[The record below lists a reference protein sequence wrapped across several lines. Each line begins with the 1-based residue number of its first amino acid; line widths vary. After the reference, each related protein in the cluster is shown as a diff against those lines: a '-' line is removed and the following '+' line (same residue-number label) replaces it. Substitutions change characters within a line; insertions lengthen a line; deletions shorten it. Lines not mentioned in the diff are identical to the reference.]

1 MNKMPQKIKTKLRQ
15 LQNVNMKA
23 KMLDAEIEEMMKEY
37 GVDPDDLR
45 AMGEGEKQTEGL
57 TFITYAEGYVEEN
70 IEEIEEVFLY
80 YVNKEIGE

>member
-1 MNKMPQKIKTKLRQ
+1 MKKMPRKIKTKLRQ